1 VNPHNLKVG
10 DLVRFKEEHPH
21 KKMGIVVS
29 IRASSRRPV
38 LAKVVWGNDYGT
50 FWGKTTQLEVLNG
63 NR

>member
-1 VNPHNLKVG
+1 MKVG

-29 IRASSRRPV
+29 IRATRSYGPI

-50 FWGKTTQLEVLNG
+50 FWNKTKRLEVLSES
-63 NR
+63 R

>member
-1 VNPHNLKVG
+1 MKVG

-29 IRASSRRPV
+29 IGRPAAPGEP

-50 FWGKTTQLEVLNG
+50 FWDKTKRLEVLSES
-63 NR
+63 R

>member
-1 VNPHNLKVG
+1 MKVG

-29 IRASSRRPV
+29 IGPAAASGTI

-50 FWGKTTQLEVLNG
+50 IWDRTKQLEVVNES
-63 NR
+63 R